1 MIGSEKN
8 NVILWAT
15 KNIMSINTNKSK
27 ILIFRRKSP
36 HNCILPQEFFGIT
49 CCQNIKLLGIT
60 FNEALDFNEHFHA
73 VVKKASQRLYF
84 LRVTKPCLSKKELW
98 KIYFAHIRS
107 ILEYGAPLFSSL
119 SKNLSATIEKVQ
131 RRAHLIICGAHCR
144 DCSFATL
151 SERRVE
157 LSSRLFGRGVGSI

>member
-1 MIGSEKN
+1 MIGNEIN

-15 KNIMSINTNKSK
+15 NTNKSK
-27 ILIFRRKSP
+27 ILYFRRKSP

-84 LRVTKPCLSKKELW
+84 LRVTKPFLSKTVSLENLLCAHQK
-98 KIYFAHIRS
+98 HIR
-107 ILEYGAPLFSSL
+107 IRCPIIFFP
-119 SKNLSATIEKVQ
+119 IEKN
-131 RRAHLIICGAHCR
+131 ICCDRESAKSASHHMR
-144 DCSFATL
+144 YAL
-151 SERRVE
+151 P
-157 LSSRLFGRGVGSI
+157 RLHAP